1 MCECECVCVCVC
13 VCPPATTHTHAHHIS
28 STLTSLSYSLPATGP
43 RFLGLFAS
51 PLEAAFVREQI
62 LDREGFL
69 AKKSKKAGE
78 DKTYNKHLENF
89 TKRQW
94 AMFLEINVLMENF
107 IKK

>member
-1 MCECECVCVCVC
+1 MSFGNY
-13 VCPPATTHTHAHHIS
+13 TTRTHHIS
-28 STLTSLSYSLPATGP
+28 CTLISLSYSLPATGP

-78 DKTYNKHLENF
+78 DKSYNKHLENF